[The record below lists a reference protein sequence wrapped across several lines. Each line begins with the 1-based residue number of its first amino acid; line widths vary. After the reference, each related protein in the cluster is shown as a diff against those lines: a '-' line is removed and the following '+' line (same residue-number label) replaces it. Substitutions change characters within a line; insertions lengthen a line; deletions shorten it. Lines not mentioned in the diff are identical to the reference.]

1 MQIAKPESVRNITDV
16 IAYLELLQVERP
28 SRLVKTTKGEKTKTR
43 ILEACYL
50 VFFEHGHKGMS
61 FAKIGEKTGMTKG
74 NITYHYKSKADLLAD
89 MYEEVL
95 GIFAVRLLQI
105 LRASENDPK
114 RALMDILHL
123 IIKDSLTRYPFYMQ
137 TYGYVIS
144 QQDTG
149 VGISNS
155 YNKYWRVISHLL
167 QLLNPTASDAKVQE
181 LTLFVRSMAHGLNIL
196 NGMSAGNEQALRALQ
211 ESMNVRIWNTIEL
224 ELLASS

>member
-1 MQIAKPESVRNITDV
+1 MQITSLKNMRSITDV
-16 IAYLELLQVERP
+16 IAYLERLQVERP
-28 SRLVKTTKGEKTKTR
+28 SRLVKTAKGEKTKAR

-89 MYEEVL
+89 MYDEVL
-95 GIFAVRLLQI
+95 GIFATRLLQI
-105 LRASENDPK
+105 LHACENDPK
-114 RALMDILHL
+114 RALADILNL

-144 QQDTG
+144 QKDAG
-149 VGISNS
+149 IGISNS

-167 QLLNPTASDAKVQE
+167 QILKPAASDAKVQE

-196 NGMSAGNEQALRALQ
+196 NAMSTENEQALQALQ
-211 ESMNVRIWNTIEL
+211 KSMHARIWQAIEL
-224 ELLASS
+224 E